1 MELVAI
7 VTGLAIVEYFVFVVL
22 CGQARGRYDVAAP
35 STTGDPTFERFYR
48 VQMNTVEQLVVF
60 LPALWLFAVY
70 VSEPV
75 AAGLGLVFILGRGLY
90 ARGYLSDPGRRGP
103 GFGLTLLANGTLLI
117 GGLVGA
123 IAAAG

>member
-7 VTGLAIVEYFVFVVL
+7 VAGLAILEYFVFVML
-22 CGQARGRYDVAAP
+22 CGQARGRFGVVAP
-35 STTGDPTFERFYR
+35 STTGNASFERYYR
-48 VQMNTVEQLVVF
+48 VQMNTVEQLAIF
-60 LPALWLFAVY
+60 LPALLLFAVY

-103 GFGLTLLANGTLLI
+103 GFGLTLLANGSLLI

-123 IAAAG
+123 IIAAI

>member
-7 VTGLAIVEYFVFVVL
+7 VAGLAIFEYFVFVML
-22 CGQARGRYDVAAP
+22 CGQARGRFGVVAP
-35 STTGDPTFERFYR
+35 STTGNASFERYYR
-48 VQMNTVEQLVVF
+48 VQMNTVEQLAIF
-60 LPALWLFAVY
+60 LPALLLFAVY

-103 GFGLTLLANGTLLI
+103 GFGLTLLANASLLI

-123 IAAAG
+123 ILAAA

>member
-7 VTGLAIVEYFVFVVL
+7 VAGLAIAEYFVFVVL

-35 STTGDPTFERFYR
+35 STTGNTTFERFYR

-70 VSEPV
+70 VNAPA
-75 AAGLGLVFILGRGLY
+75 AAGLGLVFILGRALY

-117 GGLVGA
+117 GGLLGA
-123 IAAAG
+123 IAAAV